1 MNDALIQG
9 DFWVVSNIIVGNL
22 CKPIHDVEI
31 DKFLRKMTKIREFK
45 NQ

>member
-1 MNDALIQG
+1 MSDALIQG
-9 DFWVVSNIIVGNL
+9 GFWAVSNIIVGNL
-22 CKPIHDVEI
+22 CKPIHDVGI